1 MPGSKRCGYTVHA
14 PMRTCNSHS
23 ASAPPG
29 RGSTIS
35 GSSSSCCL
43 LSLHC
48 SLLSTLWLLLNLSVF
63 LRVPFILRLQLLH
76 QLRSM
81 RALATYL
88 RNMTCPAGDGVHPW
102 SGLHSHMAPWSL
114 HRSWKQRSV
123 LKASSHRA
131 FIATST
137 RQQSR
142 VQHGWRQYSAVLA
155 YGPSIRSRTAAYR
168 QRCVKRDDSLQDS
181 AQSGIPQTSTEMSMG
196 RPDHLLLTRLCRC
209 QHVSLEPRLPATGTI
224 TLARLTAP
232 RRGCQLNVYTR
243 VPYLSKVVNVTC
255 RHLNNTR

>member
-1 MPGSKRCGYTVHA
+1 MVDTHKRPQAPRLAVQTLCRALARRSSGGQPAQCPLGAPVPVPVVQPAAVAAAAASIRQTDGRADGLVKQSVPGSKRCGYTVHA

-142 VQHGWRQYSAVLA
+142 VQHA
-155 YGPSIRSRTAAYR
+155 
-168 QRCVKRDDSLQDS
+168 
-181 AQSGIPQTSTEMSMG
+181 
-196 RPDHLLLTRLCRC
+196 
-209 QHVSLEPRLPATGTI
+209 
-224 TLARLTAP
+224 
-232 RRGCQLNVYTR
+232 
-243 VPYLSKVVNVTC
+243 
-255 RHLNNTR
+255 